1 MVYIQ
6 SMSHLYAENV
16 HASNSEDLY
25 RTNLARVEM
34 VSQVRDSN
42 DREIIDL
49 DHYFEYFGGL
59 SSAIRI
65 IKGEDPK
72 MLISDTTGEV
82 IQTEDV
88 KDVIARGARTRLLNP
103 KWIDGMLEHEFHG
116 AQQVAE
122 RLENMLGLAA
132 TTHSV
137 DNWIWSSLA
146 ERYMLDKEM
155 RERLVKNNRFAAAE
169 IADRLFEAEKRGY
182 WKATEEEMELLR
194 NAYLD
199 IEGHIE
205 EG

>member
-1 MVYIQ
+1 
-6 SMSHLYAENV
+6 
-16 HASNSEDLY
+16 
-25 RTNLARVEM
+25 
-34 VSQVRDSN
+34 
-42 DREIIDL
+42 
-49 DHYFEYFGGL
+49 
-59 SSAIRI
+59 
-65 IKGEDPK
+65 

-146 ERYMLDKEM
+146 ERYMLDGEM
-155 RERLVKNNRFAAAE
+155 RERLAKNNRFAAAE

>member
-1 MVYIQ
+1 
-6 SMSHLYAENV
+6 MSHLYAENV
-16 HASNSEDLY
+16 HAAKSEDLY
-25 RTNLARVEM
+25 RANLAKVEM

-65 IKGEDPK
+65 IRGEDPE

-82 IQTEDV
+82 IRTEDV
-88 KDVIARGARTRLLNP
+88 KEVVARGARTRLLNP
-103 KWIDGMLEHEFHG
+103 KWIDGMLEHDFHG

-146 ERYMLDKEM
+146 ERYILDQEM
-155 RERLVKNNRFAAAE
+155 RERLVKNNKFAAAE
-169 IADRLFEAEKRGY
+169 IAERLFEAEKRGY
-182 WKATEEEMELLR
+182 WKATEEEMEKLK

-199 IEGHIE
+199 MEGDIE
-205 EG
+205 EAMGDH